1 MKIAA
6 KRLDGAHRKVE
17 KRQTRGF
24 ALCIRI
30 HLQVAKKR
38 KRERERGRGAIGSER
53 EGRTPI
59 KSRQNARWKCGKKR
73 KKSWG
78 PIFGPFFFFFCCL
91 HHVAFTSRWPKARAY
106 STRRK
111 CNAIMF
117 VFTNPNWLIVR
128 FHIYR
133 LQLLQYFCHIS

>member
-30 HLQVAKKR
+30 HLQVAKE
-38 KRERERGRGAIGSER
+38 RERERGRGAIGSER

-59 KSRQNARWKCGKKR
+59 KSRQNARRKCGKKGR
-73 KKSWG
+73 KAGG
-78 PIFGPFFFFFCCL
+78 PFLGHFFFFFFFAVYIMWHSLRGGLKHAHTVRDESVMQSCL
-91 HHVAFTSRWPKARAY
+91 YLP
-106 STRRK
+106 
-111 CNAIMF
+111 IQ
-117 VFTNPNWLIVR
+117 IG
-128 FHIYR
+128 
-133 LQLLQYFCHIS
+133 